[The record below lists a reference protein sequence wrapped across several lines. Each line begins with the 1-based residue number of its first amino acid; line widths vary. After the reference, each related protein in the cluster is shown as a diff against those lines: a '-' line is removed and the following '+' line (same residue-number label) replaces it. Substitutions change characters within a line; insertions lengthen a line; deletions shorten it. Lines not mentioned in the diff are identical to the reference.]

1 MISNLL
7 ITFRNLIVNDLE
19 FQNYRHTAVLGTARH
34 KQPIRLGM
42 GLRARSRIRNMVF
55 QSPIPQ
61 IVCIESDAEKISGK
75 ESEFRRSHS
84 NDTDEDAVCSSNDPA
99 LP

>member
-1 MISNLL
+1 MH
-7 ITFRNLIVNDLE
+7 E
-19 FQNYRHTAVLGTARH
+19 
-34 KQPIRLGM
+34 QPMRLGM
-42 GLRARSRIRNMVF
+42 GLRARSRIRNLGF

-61 IVCIESDAEKISGK
+61 IVCIEPDAEKIAGK

-84 NDTDEDAVCSSNDPA
+84 DKTNDNAVCSSNYPA

>member
-1 MISNLL
+1 MISHLL
-7 ITFRNLIVNDLE
+7 IPFRNLIVNNLE
-19 FQNYRHTAVLGTARH
+19 FQSYMYTAALGTARH
-34 KQPIRLGM
+34 KQPMQLGM
-42 GLRARSRIRNMVF
+42 ELRARSRICDMGF
-55 QSPIPQ
+55 QPPIPQ
-61 IVCIESDAEKISGK
+61 IVCIESDAEKVSGK